1 MRRLKKTPPP
11 VLVDDKKKKN
21 KKNKRSQKKI
31 VSKENKE
38 PTIVKEKT
46 KMYPS
51 LELCQKL
58 NRDARE
64 VYELLMPFK
73 LTKSQLKMNNFPSE
87 DYHPQTLVDGND
99 RVCVR
104 CNEQFEIFN
113 GVYLCATFCKH
124 HPRRATF
131 SRRSDVKIYPCCNNP
146 VGSDPCTVSNHH
158 VTLQHGPRTMTKT
171 ASRRHIKKDL
181 QFRIYALDCEMSYT
195 TEGLEV
201 TRIGVVDIDGCTVY
215 DSYVKPKNKILDY
228 NTLYSGVEKR
238 HLEHVKI
245 TIDDVKEILNGFIH
259 EDTILV
265 GHALNNDLAALG
277 LIHNTVVDTSVLYGN
292 PNCPMK
298 KRSLKALAF
307 EHLGMTIQDN
317 PAGHDCIEDARACLQ
332 LALLKVPP
340 SPNFIEYENPA
351 SARPRRQSLAER
363 ENFFYENGNQQSSIG
378 SREQQQPLM
387 QLQNL
392 YSYRNLAARAPN
404 VLCNIYE
411 SDIFRFDP
419 SMGCYRN
426 YQIQAEN
433 SFTL

>member
-131 SRRSDVKIYPCCNNP
+131 SRRSDVKIYPVPNP
-146 VGSDPCTVSNHH
+146 NQLGADPVHFSNPP
-158 VTLQHGPRTMTKT
+158 L
-171 ASRRHIKKDL
+171 
-181 QFRIYALDCEMSYT
+181 
-195 TEGLEV
+195 
-201 TRIGVVDIDGCTVY
+201 
-215 DSYVKPKNKILDY
+215 
-228 NTLYSGVEKR
+228 
-238 HLEHVKI
+238 
-245 TIDDVKEILNGFIH
+245 
-259 EDTILV
+259 